1 MKLYFTK
8 NDIEKLKKTK
18 DERLKGF
25 VSEVLKKSEKALDIE
40 ILSED
45 KVSCDDGR
53 SGNIHENYYDASIP
67 FHQNMLLIAFA
78 YLYTEDE
85 AYFEKAKAMMLM
97 YAGYK
102 KWHGKGYHG
111 KSELN
116 TMHFCVGMAYGY
128 HFFKSKLTEAERK
141 IIVDGTYNLGILT
154 TMQDWV
160 LPGTKIHAI
169 DTMGHNWWVAC
180 VSAAGL
186 AATVMAEEIPEGDML
201 AHAAADKTDLSK
213 IVSV

>member
-1 MKLYFTK
+1 MKLYFDK
-8 NDIEKLKKTK
+8 RDIESIKKST
-18 DERLKGF
+18 DERLQGF
-25 VSEVLKKSEKALDIE
+25 VAEVLKKAEKALDIE

-128 HFFKSKLTEAERK
+128 HFFKRKLTESEIAESGK
-141 IIVDGTYNLGILT
+141 GTASL
-154 TMQDWV
+154 
-160 LPGTKIHAI
+160 
-169 DTMGHNWWVAC
+169 
-180 VSAAGL
+180 
-186 AATVMAEEIPEGDML
+186 
-201 AHAAADKTDLSK
+201 
-213 IVSV
+213 